1 MKGYL
6 RGLAPLLL
14 VSLPALSAAAGD
26 GFTIRQYE
34 ISGNQLVETG
44 HLLPLLAPFTG
55 KSRTLADVRSAQSA
69 IENAYRA
76 AGYGAVRAVIPEQ
89 EVTDGVIRIRV
100 VEARIRA
107 VDVVGN
113 RHFDTANVRAALP
126 ALREG
131 ESPNLRL
138 ISDNVQLA
146 NENPARATEVL
157 LSALGEEGAL
167 KANVLVRDSRPLRVS
182 ASLDNTGSDS
192 TGKQRLGVA
201 LQHANLFD
209 RDHVGTIAY
218 TTSPERQEDVDIFSL
233 SYRVPFYRLGDS
245 LDLVYGRS
253 DVNAATSQTVAGPLN
268 FSGEGTVFAVR
279 YNHYFPRAGEY
290 SSRLTVGWDRR
301 HYRNACAIGG
311 VSCGAADADV
321 TVRPLSLSYVG
332 RQAGADGSFD
342 YHLTLARNIPGGSA
356 GRNADFDLV
365 RAGAEA
371 DYAVGRIGATLVRGL
386 GKWQGRL
393 ALNAQY
399 SAEPLVP
406 GEQFG
411 LAGANAVR
419 GFEERAVA
427 SDSGVVANLELFTPP
442 ASLQVGAADAPAVR
456 GVLFADAASG
466 HNRDVQPGTRP
477 RHLTLGSI
485 GIGLRGEW
493 RNNASLSL
501 DLARVVSSHPAADRD
516 SGDLRAHFA
525 INLLF

>member
-1 MKGYL
+1 MNGYL
-6 RGLAPLLL
+6 RSCALAF
-14 VSLPALSAAAGD
+14 VASAPVYSFAAD
-26 GFTIRQYE
+26 DAFAIRNYE
-34 ISGNQLVETG
+34 ISGNQLLEVG
-44 HLLPLLAPFTG
+44 QLLPLLAPFTG
-55 KSRTLADVRSAQSA
+55 DQRTLADVRKAQAA

-89 EVTDGVIRIRV
+89 EVTGGVIRIRV
-100 VEARIRA
+100 VEARIRQ
-107 VDVVGN
+107 VEVVGN
-113 RHFDTANVRAALP
+113 RHFDAANVRAALP

-138 ISDNVQLA
+138 ISENIQLA
-146 NENPARATEVL
+146 NENPTRAAEVL
-157 LSALGEEGAL
+157 LSSLGEEGSL
-167 KANVLVRDSRPLRVS
+167 KASVLVRDSRPLRVS

-209 RDHVGTIAY
+209 RDHVGTLAY
-218 TTSPERQEDVDIFSL
+218 TTSPERHQDVNIFSL
-233 SYRVPFYRLGDS
+233 SYRIPFYRLGDS

-253 DVNAATSQTVAGPLN
+253 DVQAATSQTVAGPLN

-279 YNHYFPRAGEY
+279 YNHYFPRSGEY
-290 SSRLTVGWDRR
+290 SSRLSLGWDRR
-301 HYRNACAIGG
+301 HYRNACDIGG

-321 TVRPLSLSYVG
+321 TVRPLSLSYTG
-332 RQAGADGSFD
+332 RQAGADGSLD
-342 YHLTLARNIPGGSA
+342 YYLTLVGNVPGGTA
-356 GRNADFDLV
+356 GRDADFDQV

-371 DYAVGRIGATLVRGL
+371 DYVVGRIGASLVRRV
-386 GKWQGRL
+386 GKWQARL

-442 ASLQVGAADAPAVR
+442 ASLPLAADAPVIR

-466 HNRDVQPGTRP
+466 HNRDVEPGTRP

-493 RNNASLSL
+493 RHNASLSL
-501 DLARVVSSHPAADRD
+501 DLAKVVRSHPAADRD
-516 SGDLRAHFA
+516 SGDLHAHFA

>member
-1 MKGYL
+1 M
-6 RGLAPLLL
+6 LLL
-14 VSLPALSAAAGD
+14 ASVPAVSAAAGD
-26 GFTIRQYE
+26 GFSIREYQVN
-34 ISGNQLVETG
+34 GNQLIDSG
-44 HLLPLLAPFTG
+44 QLRQLLVPFTG
-55 KSRTLADVRSAQSA
+55 ENRTLADVRNAQAA

-76 AGYGAVRAVIPEQ
+76 AGYGAVRALIPEQ

-100 VEARIRA
+100 VEARIRQ
-107 VDVVGN
+107 VDIVGN
-113 RHFDTANVRAALP
+113 QHFDAANVRAALP

-131 ESPNLRL
+131 EAPNLRL

-157 LSALGEEGAL
+157 LSSLGEEGAL
-167 KANVLVRDSRPLRVS
+167 KASVLVRDSRPLRVS
-182 ASLDNTGSDS
+182 ASLDNTGSES

-201 LQHANLFD
+201 LQHANLFG
-209 RDHVGTIAY
+209 RDHVGTVAY

-233 SYRVPFYRLGDS
+233 GYRIPFYSLGDS

-253 DVNAATSQTVAGPLN
+253 DVDAATSQTVAGPLD
-268 FSGEGTVFAVR
+268 FSGQGSVFAVR

-290 SSRLTVGWDRR
+290 SSRLVLGWDRR
-301 HYRNACAIGG
+301 HYRNACDIGG

-321 TVRPLSLSYVG
+321 TVRPLSLSYIG
-332 RQAGADGSFD
+332 SQSGADGSLD
-342 YHLTLARNIPGGSA
+342 YYVTLVRNIPGGQD
-356 GRNADFDLV
+356 GDDADFDRV

-371 DYAVGRIGATLVRGL
+371 DYAVARIGATLVRDL
-386 GKWQGRL
+386 GGWGGRL
-393 ALNAQY
+393 AINGQY
-399 SAEPLVP
+399 APEALVP

-411 LAGANAVR
+411 LAGASAVR

-427 SDSGVVANLELFTPP
+427 TDSGVVANLELFTPP
-442 ASLQVGAADAPAVR
+442 ARMPLTGDGPVVR
-456 GVLFADAASG
+456 GVVFVDAASG
-466 HNRDVQPGTRP
+466 HNRDVQPGTLP
-477 RHLTLGSI
+477 RSVTLGSI

-501 DLARVVSSHPAADRD
+501 DLARVVQSHPAADRD